1 MLRDEIIQTATGR
14 TLTITE
20 ARQKGALHLAALVS
34 AVAAAEP
41 GEGMSSVFAS
51 IIEDPDKLCQLSI
64 LYSDDRDAFDAAV
77 ARMKGVKGSRD
88 FLKLWLEAVQRQRR
102 PLRLANAED
111 GIEGPDGLPAGLMVP
126 EGYRMDSRGIFWI
139 GDEADLQLTTK
150 PLWVTGRLLDV
161 DSGQC
166 LVRLGWPGW
175 GQSLRQQV
183 VGRQMVAESGA
194 LITLASEGAPV
205 HSANA
210 RELTR
215 FIAATEVQNED
226 RLPVEFVTSRCGWVH
241 GGFLLGRAWFPGP
254 EPKKKTETAPPA
266 EGAEEV
272 VQRRSGVE
280 LHVDG
285 GEAQLAD
292 GLGIRG
298 SWKGW
303 CSAMV
308 RIVHLPIPWLAVYA
322 SVASVLLDYL
332 GIENG
337 AAIDFS
343 GETSRGKTTTLR
355 AAASV
360 WGKPAENAF
369 LRTWKGTAVAI
380 EHEAAFYGHLP
391 LILDD
396 TKHTEGD
403 KDPGRKVRDTLY
415 AHTSGSGK
423 ARGAKDGGMRTTLSW
438 LSMLISSGEQPAT
451 AFTQDAG
458 SRARCLCIR
467 GSPFD
472 TEQNVRLVVNDLGDN
487 YGHLGRRVIEYL
499 LQPGNQLELQN
510 EFEIARQ
517 AYSARL
523 GAEGGVGN
531 RLATTVALLDIARD
545 LCGHVGAPE
554 LTCDPLELAV
564 EAAKES
570 SQEAD
575 RPAAALRLLY
585 EMAVANSTHFYGRH
599 QVTKVAEGYEAI
611 EPTSAGG
618 WWGKWSRD
626 ETWDSIS
633 FLPSRAKAVLEGA
646 RFDIEGTIERWNER
660 GWLTRG
666 EGKNREKKVWLD
678 GKAVRCLVI
687 GRKVLVDVVG
697 LE

>member
-14 TLTITE
+14 TLTMAE

-34 AVAAAEP
+34 AVSAAEP
-41 GEGMSSVFAS
+41 GEAMASIFAS
-51 IIEDPDKLCQLSI
+51 QMEDPDKLCQLSI

-77 ARMKGVKGSRD
+77 TRIRGVKGTRAH
-88 FLKLWLEAVQRQRR
+88 LKGWLEAVQRQRR

-126 EGYRMDSRGIFWI
+126 EGYRMDFRGIYAI
-139 GDEADLQLTTK
+139 GTESDLQLTVA
-150 PLWVTGRLLDV
+150 PIWVTGRLLNV
-161 DSGQC
+161 DTGDC
-166 LVRLGWPGW
+166 LIRLGWPGW
-175 GQSLRQQV
+175 GQALRQQV
-183 VGRQMVAESGA
+183 VGRQEVAESGA
-194 LITLASEGAPV
+194 LISLAAGGAPI

-215 FIAATEVQNED
+215 FLAATEQENQD
-226 RLPVEFVTSRCGWVH
+226 KLPIEYVTARCGWVM

-254 EPKKKTETAPPA
+254 ASKKAKKGEEDEAPA
-266 EGAEEV
+266 
-272 VQRRSGVE
+272 STKVE
-280 LHVDG
+280 IHVEG

-298 SWKGW
+298 TWSSW
-303 CSAMV
+303 CQAMA
-308 RIVHLPIPWLAVYA
+308 RIGHLPIPWLSVYA
-322 SVASVLLDYL
+322 SVGSVLLDYL

-355 AAASV
+355 VAASV

-369 LRTWKGTAVAI
+369 LRTWKGTPVAI

-396 TKHTEGD
+396 TKHTESD
-403 KDPGRKVRDTLY
+403 KEPGRKVRDTLY

-423 ARGAKDGGMRTTLSW
+423 ARGAKDGGMRQTLSW
-438 LSMLISSGEQPAT
+438 LSFLISSGEQPAT
-451 AFTQDAG
+451 TFTQDAG

-472 TEQNVRLVVNDLGDN
+472 SEQNVRLTVGELGDN

-499 LQPGNQLELQN
+499 LQPGVQLEIQA
-510 EFEIARQ
+510 EFEAARQ

-523 GAEGGVGN
+523 GEEGAVGN
-531 RLATTVALLDIARD
+531 RLSVTVAVLDIARD
-545 LCGHVGAPE
+545 ICTRVGCP
-554 LTCDPLELAV
+554 TPSCDPLALAV
-564 EAAKES
+564 ESAKES

-585 EMAVANSTHFYGRH
+585 EMAVGNSTHFYGRH
-599 QVTKVAEGYEAI
+599 QVSTAKDGFEAI
-611 EPTSAGG
+611 EPISGGG
-618 WWGKWSRD
+618 WWGKWSKD
-626 ETWDSIS
+626 ELWDSIA
-633 FLPSRAKAVLEGA
+633 FMPSRVKAILEAG
-646 RFDIEGTIERWNER
+646 RFDITGTVERWDER
-660 GWLTRG
+660 GWLMRG
-666 EGKNREKKVWLD
+666 EGKNRERKTRVD
-678 GKAVRCLVI
+678 GKAVRCIVI
-687 GRKVLVDVVG
+687 PRQILVDVAGV
-697 LE
+697 E